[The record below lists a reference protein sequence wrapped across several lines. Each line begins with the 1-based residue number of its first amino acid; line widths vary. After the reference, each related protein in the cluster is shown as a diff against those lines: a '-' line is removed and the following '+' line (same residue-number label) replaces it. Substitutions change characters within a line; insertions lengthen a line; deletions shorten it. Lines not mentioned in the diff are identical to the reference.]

1 MRAGAWNLLREPALW
16 IGLLA
21 MIVQWVPPIIVHL
34 SPVQASVINAAIVAV
49 AGAVTAVLVH
59 NGKAAPAI
67 LGAIQAIL
75 ALGLGLGLHIPQD
88 VQAEIMAAATALVAA
103 FVRTQVTALPPA
115 HVNVVTE

>member
-1 MRAGAWNLLREPALW
+1 MRAGPWNFLREPALW
-16 IGLLA
+16 VGFLA
-21 MIVQWVPPIIVHL
+21 AVIQWVPPMIVHL
-34 SPVQASVINAAIVAV
+34 APGTAAIINAAIVAV
-49 AGAVTAVLVH
+49 AGAVTAALVH
-59 NGKAAPAI
+59 SDKLAPAI